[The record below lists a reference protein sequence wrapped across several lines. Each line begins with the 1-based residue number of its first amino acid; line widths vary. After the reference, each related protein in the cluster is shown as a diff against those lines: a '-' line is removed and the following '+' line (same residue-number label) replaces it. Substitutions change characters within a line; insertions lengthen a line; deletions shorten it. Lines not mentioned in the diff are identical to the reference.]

1 VPIRGQVKLKIW
13 YQSFSNEQSDGGY
26 WKRLQQF
33 LDEYSAPDTQISYKG
48 ITPHDS
54 YAHALSEWRC
64 GREAIAN
71 AIKASDEGYDAY
83 LMGHFQDSG
92 LYEAR
97 AAASIP
103 VISLGESSMLYACQ
117 YGQRVGI
124 ITMNPRFIPF
134 HKHQIRKYGLQDRVQ
149 DIYAM
154 QFDPGEIT
162 AAFDDESRFEQVVEQ
177 FEARAKPLVAAGVDV
192 LIPAGG
198 IPMLLLSKIKNHQ
211 IDGAPVLN
219 GLPVV
224 LRMCELAAEMHRRF
238 GLGVSRTSDF
248 ARPPREVLDE
258 FLSHPKG
265 L

>member
-1 VPIRGQVKLKIW
+1 VKIW
-13 YQSFSNEQSDGGY
+13 YQSFSNEQSASGY
-26 WKRLQQF
+26 WKRLQEF
-33 LDEYSAPDTQISYKG
+33 LEDFSAPDTEFSFHG
-48 ITPHDS
+48 ITPHDA
-54 YAHALSEWRC
+54 YAHALMEWRC

-103 VISLGESSMLYACQ
+103 VTSLGESSMLYACQ

-134 HKHQIRKYGLQDRVQ
+134 HRHQIRKYGLEQRVQ
-149 DIYAM
+149 DIHAM
-154 QFDPGEIT
+154 QFDPGEIA
-162 AAFDDESRFEQVVEQ
+162 AAFDDENIFEQVVAQ
-177 FEARAKPLVAAGVDV
+177 FEEQAKPLVAAGVDV

-198 IPMLLLSKIKNHQ
+198 IPMLLFSKIKNHQ

-219 GLPVV
+219 GLPIA
-224 LRMCELAAEMHRRF
+224 LRMCELGAEMHQQF
-238 GLGVSRTSDF
+238 GLEVSRTSDF
-248 ARPPREVLDE
+248 IRPPRDILDE
-258 FLSHPKG
+258 FLAHPKG